1 MESKESAFMDIVQV
15 QNVSYSYYDTI
26 PALDDVSFAVQRGE
40 RLAVIGSN
48 GSGKSSLLH
57 MINGLIFPRSG
68 EVYVEGE
75 RVTEKRLKDASFL
88 RFFRHRMGYLFQD
101 PDVQLF
107 CPTVFD
113 ELLFGPLQLGLNKA
127 ESAERASEVMTML
140 QLETLRD
147 RPSYMLSGGEKKR
160 VALGAMLTINPDI
173 LLLDE
178 PGNGLDPRS
187 YSFLVELVVAL
198 NEAGKTIVVATHDL
212 SLIGELGCR
221 VVVLSEQHRVEK
233 IGPAEEIIVDEELLL
248 RVNLIHEHVHFHGSS
263 IHRHVHSHYLFHRHN
278 HKE

>member
-1 MESKESAFMDIVQV
+1 MNDILQV
-15 QNVSYSYYDTI
+15 QNVTYSYYDTI
-26 PALDDVSFAVQRGE
+26 LALDDVSLSVKRGE

-57 MINGLIFPRSG
+57 IMNGLIFPQSG
-68 EVYVEGE
+68 NVFLEGLQ
-75 RVTEKRLKDASFL
+75 VNEKRLTDKEFL
-88 RFFRHRMGYLFQD
+88 WFFRQRMGYLFQD

-113 ELLFGPLQLGLNKA
+113 ELLFGPLQLGLTDN
-127 ESAERASEVMTML
+127 ESTARASEVMTML
-140 QLETLRD
+140 HLENLKD

-160 VALGAMLTINPDI
+160 VALGAMLTMNPDV

-178 PGNGLDPRS
+178 PGNGLDPKS
-187 YSFLVELVVAL
+187 YSFLLELMVAL
-198 NEAGKTIVVATHDL
+198 SEAGKTIVVATHDL

-233 IGPAEEIIVDEELLL
+233 IGSAEEIIGDEGLLL
-248 RVNLIHEHVHFHGSS
+248 RVNLIHEHVHYHGSA
-263 IHRHVHSHYLFHRHN
+263 IHRHAHYHYLFHRHD
-278 HKE
+278 HKENGVK